1 MSLQA
6 TEMFTHRKLH
16 TREEVERANWEDEK
30 QRMALTSFPC
40 KVCQMPFNTVEEVLA
55 HMPNHTNDERDVAVK
70 LKNPRLECDIC
81 GKVLNSKRTF
91 NAHRSSHIDGKPFVC
106 KICSKG
112 YSTSTGLNYHMLSH
126 TGERPFP
133 CTFCN
138 KGYKN
143 STDLKVHMR
152 QHTGEFPYKC
162 NLCNKAFRSAS
173 SLQKH
178 GFVHSEERPFKC
190 QFCNMSFKREGT
202 KLNHERIH
210 TNDRRFKCKVCS
222 RTFIQKGACDA
233 HEKLHFRGS
242 GLYASLDGSLITSQN
257 MAMMDAVVAKPSGT
271 EKHDLFDDF
280 EEEEFDE
287 DDDDEDEYIIYED
300 DSVEDGDVEDK
311 EEEEM
316 DESAGDSHID
326 DNDPLKSSGST
337 VEKASFEEP
346 AKSSNGVDLPATSI
360 TPIPVAV
367 SGDTVPSVVGD
378 SNVHITIL

>member
-1 MSLQA
+1 MTYLIHPIYFVQA

-16 TREEVERANWEDEK
+16 TREEVERATWEDEK
-30 QRMALTSFPC
+30 QRLALTSFPC
-40 KVCQMPFNTVEEVLA
+40 KVCQVSFNTVEEVLN
-55 HMPNHTNDERDVAVK
+55 HMPAHTDDERDIAAK

-133 CTFCN
+133 CTFCQ

-178 GFVHSEERPFKC
+178 GFVHTNHRPFKC
-190 QFCNMSFKREGT
+190 QFCNMSFKRENT
-202 KLNHERIH
+202 KHNHERIH

-222 RTFIQKGACDA
+222 RSFIQKGACDA
-233 HEKLHFRGS
+233 HEKLHFRGGTLS
-242 GLYASLDGSLITSQN
+242 YLPGESTVGQSFDESPASTSSK
-257 MAMMDAVVAKPSGT
+257 A
-271 EKHDLFDDF
+271 EKRDIYDEF

-300 DSVEDGDVEDK
+300 EDGIDDGEG
-311 EEEEM
+311 EEEEIT
-316 DESAGDSHID
+316 GDLQ
-326 DNDPLKSSGST
+326 NDLKSLTKG
-337 VEKASFEEP
+337 VFEE
-346 AKSSNGVDLPATSI
+346 ASKSSNGVDLPVTTL
-360 TPIPVAV
+360 TPVPV
-367 SGDTVPSVVGD
+367 SMTNNDIVPSVGD
-378 SNVHITIL
+378 NSVHITIL